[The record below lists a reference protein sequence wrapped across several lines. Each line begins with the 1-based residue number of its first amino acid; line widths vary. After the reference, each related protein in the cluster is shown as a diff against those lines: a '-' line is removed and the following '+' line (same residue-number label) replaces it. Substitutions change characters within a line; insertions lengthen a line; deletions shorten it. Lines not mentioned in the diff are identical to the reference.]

1 MKPIT
6 YSDYTMIYRTLLL
19 VTILLFPLL
28 TQAKSAN
35 KEVVIKLWN
44 TTNIDILLDNLK
56 ASIFSGKQNLLS
68 GLADEN
74 AKKVK
79 AIVDKDFATIKPHM
93 QGFMIQRGS
102 SSRLKHALKWIE
114 TPLGQKISKLN
125 IIPQSLFSDP
135 ESPIP
140 VKSPELSRERQIY
153 KKKFEILLFRPMTSI
168 TEQTLEH
175 FLTLENHT
183 LAPTKRLQQ
192 KELVQKIKIAK
203 VKVGGIVQQIVPHTF
218 DRNFSDL
225 SLEELTVTMN
235 FLESESGR
243 AYLELLVDA
252 YKYAITQ
259 TQPKALLSLS
269 KLYESEL
276 SILSPYSTK
285 KISSVRERELMAL
298 LIKQHGKA
306 TIIRA
311 MVEVKNGEMTIIKN
325 GEEQQVFGR
334 PNQKYVTLDT
344 LLKDLDM
351 SSKDIR
357 QFYLVVQKKLRH

>member
-1 MKPIT
+1 
-6 YSDYTMIYRTLLL
+6 MIYRTLLL
-19 VTILLFPLL
+19 VTIMALPMAS
-28 TQAKSAN
+28 QAKNSN

-44 TTNIDILLDNLK
+44 ATYIDSLLENLK
-56 ASIFSGKQNLLS
+56 ASIFSGRQNLLA
-68 GLADEN
+68 GLAEEN

-79 AIVDKDFATIKPHM
+79 LIVEKDFATLKPHM
-93 QGFMIQRGS
+93 QGFMIQRGN
-102 SSRLKHALKWIE
+102 RTKLAHALKWIE
-114 TPLGQKISKLN
+114 TPLGQKIAKLK

-140 VKSPELSRERQIY
+140 VKSPEISRERQVY
-153 KKKFEILLFRPMTSI
+153 KKKFEGLLFSPMTSF

-183 LAPTKRLQQ
+183 KAPNKRLQQ

-203 VKVGGIVQQIVPHTF
+203 VKVNPVIQQIIPHSF

-235 FLESESGR
+235 FLESEAGR
-243 AYLELLVDA
+243 TYLELLVNA
-252 YKYAITQ
+252 YTYGLTQ
-259 TQPKALLSLS
+259 TTPKALLSLS

-276 SILSPYSTK
+276 SILSPYSKK
-285 KISSVRERELMAL
+285 KISSAKERELMAL

-311 MVEVKNGEMTIIKN
+311 MVEAKNGEMTIIKK

-344 LLKDLDM
+344 LIKDLNA
-351 SSKDIR
+351 SHKDIR
-357 QFYLVVQKKLRH
+357 QFYIIVQKKLRH

>member
-1 MKPIT
+1 
-6 YSDYTMIYRTLLL
+6 MIYRTLLL
-19 VTILLFPLL
+19 ATILLFPLV
-28 TQAKSAN
+28 TEAKSTN

-44 TTNIDILLDNLK
+44 ATHIDVLLDNLK

-68 GLADEN
+68 GLAEDNSE
-74 AKKVK
+74 KIKS
-79 AIVDKDFATIKPHM
+79 IVDKDFATLKPHM

-102 SSRLKHALKWIE
+102 ITKLSHAQKWID
-114 TPLGQKISKLN
+114 TPLGQKIAKLK

-140 VKSPELSRERQIY
+140 IKAPEISRERQVY
-153 KKKFEILLFRPMTSI
+153 KKKFEILFFSPMTSF

-183 LAPTKRLQQ
+183 KAPNKRLQE
-192 KELVQKIKIAK
+192 KELIQKIKIAK
-203 VKVGGIVQQIVPHTF
+203 VKVSGIIQQIIPHTF

-235 FLESESGR
+235 FLESDSGR
-243 AYLELLVDA
+243 TYLELLVNS
-252 YKYAITQ
+252 YKYALTQ
-259 TQPKALLSLS
+259 TTPKALLSLS

-276 SILSPYSTK
+276 SILSPYSKK
-285 KISSVRERELMAL
+285 KISAAKERELMAL

-311 MVEVKNGEMTIIKN
+311 MVEARNGEMTIIKK

-334 PNQKYVTLDT
+334 PNQKLVTLDT
-344 LLKDLDM
+344 LLKDL
-351 SSKDIR
+351 SASNKDIR
-357 QFYLVVQKKLRH
+357 QFYIIVQKKLRH